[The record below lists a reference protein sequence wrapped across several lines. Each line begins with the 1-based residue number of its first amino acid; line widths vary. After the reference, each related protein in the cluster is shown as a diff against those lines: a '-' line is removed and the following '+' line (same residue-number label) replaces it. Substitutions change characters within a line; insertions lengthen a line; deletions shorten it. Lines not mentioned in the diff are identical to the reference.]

1 MRGLRRLS
9 FLLFVAATFWVAAL
23 QAPAQQL
30 TIGIAP
36 TFDAGSD
43 ESGPAI
49 SQHLVLF
56 LYRDLARGNSF
67 IPVLLNPGGVYS
79 PFDTSW
85 LVNYVHDRPELDLL
99 LVTTLKPNAKDGG
112 LVVDVSL
119 LDARTGAKLSSW
131 TATSVT
137 DGKKGWMKGLPAN
150 LKSQGGLNSESSFEK
165 GPFANASW
173 RVADSIR
180 DVLPAKTAEFP
191 RTTAPMQAP
200 PNVTSP
206 PSQCVTHTR
215 ITYGYKHSVSRSHLL
230 LVNDL
235 EQTSTLKDGF
245 SSFTLPEGPTIIQ
258 FSLND
263 APYTMSKQAF
273 YQLST
278 IHSCSASTLIIDLGA
293 QGDEHH
299 HWE

>member
-1 MRGLRRLS
+1 
-9 FLLFVAATFWVAAL
+9 VAAALSVAAL
-23 QAPAQQL
+23 QVSAQQL

-43 ESGPAI
+43 EAGPAI
-49 SQHLVLF
+49 SQHLGLF
-56 LYRDLARGNSF
+56 LYRDLSKGNSF
-67 IPVLLNPGGVYS
+67 VPVLLNPGGVYS

-85 LVNYVHDRPELDLL
+85 LVDYVHDRPELDLL
-99 LVTTLKPNAKDGG
+99 LATTLKVNAKDGG

-131 TATSVT
+131 TATSMT
-137 DGKKGWMKGLPAN
+137 DGKKGWKALGASLQAQIGLT
-150 LKSQGGLNSESSFEK
+150 SNSTFEK
-165 GPFANASW
+165 GPLASSTW

-180 DVLPAKTAEFP
+180 DALPAKTAGLSNN
-191 RTTAPMQAP
+191 TVSMQAVHSSTP
-200 PNVTSP
+200 PPV
-206 PSQCVTHTR
+206 QCVAHTR

-230 LVNDL
+230 IVNDL
-235 EQTSTLKDGF
+235 DQASTLKDGF
-245 SSFTLPEGPTIIQ
+245 SSFMLSEGPTVIQ
-258 FSLND
+258 FSPND
-263 APYTMSKQAF
+263 APYTMSKQPF

-278 IHSCSASTLIIDLGA
+278 IHSCSTSTLVIDLGA